1 MSTFFGADVGEL
13 RQLAGTFENAAA
25 QLTRT
30 RTSVGGNVQSSP
42 WTGPV
47 AFRFRSSWDSQSST
61 QLAAA
66 ADRLTNAAA
75 SLRKNADEQEGASAA
90 NGSGSSPIGASPSHP
105 SLPSLPSIQDFLL
118 TQAVAV
124 GGLALDGRDYLRAL
138 AAGGKFSTLAQFA
151 DGLKDA
157 KVGPAL
163 SFISMGFSAN
173 DLGVALATGDTSK
186 QISSVL
192 DLAASTAGIFIPG
205 AGLAWEGGKFI
216 GTEIANGVEQVWD
229 YQGGAVAEG
238 AREMF
243 GNNVDMNNLSV
254 EQSTQLAQRYE
265 GLGGYGRSIT
275 DSINGAGH
283 DLGAVEA
290 QGAQALVNA
299 TSNVVQDV
307 GRAAGDAVSGV
318 DNIAKS
324 AFGWMTGK

>member
-25 QLTRT
+25 QLSRT
-30 RTSVGGNVQSSP
+30 RTSIGGNVQSSP

-66 ADRLTNAAA
+66 ADRLSNAAA
-75 SLRKNADEQEGASAA
+75 SLRRNAAEQEGASAV
-90 NGSGSSPIGASPSHP
+90 SGSVWSLIETSQSDRPGN
-105 SLPSLPSIQDFLL
+105 SLPSLQDFLI
-118 TQAVAV
+118 TEAVSV
-124 GGLALDGRDYLRAL
+124 GGLAVDGRDYLRAL

-157 KVGPAL
+157 KLGPAL
-163 SFISMGFSAN
+163 SLISMGFSAN

-192 DLAASTAGIFIPG
+192 DLAANTAGIFIPG
-205 AGLAWEGGKFI
+205 AGLAWEGGKLI
-216 GTEIANGVEQVWD
+216 GTGIANGVEQVWD

-243 GNNVDMNNLSV
+243 GNNVDMNNLTS
-254 EQSTQLAQRYE
+254 EQSTQLAHRYD
-265 GLGGYGRSIT
+265 GLGGFGNSIT

-283 DLGAVEA
+283 DLGAAEVK
-290 QGAQALVNA
+290 GAQAFVTA
-299 TSNVVQDV
+299 TNDVVQNV
-307 GRAAGDAVSGV
+307 GKAAGDAGRGLESAA
-318 DNIAKS
+318 NS
-324 AFGWMTGK
+324 AFRWMTGK